1 MSQLDASASAVTDLG
16 DLLPRRSQRSLLRRF
31 SRHRLAT
38 VGLGIL
44 LIFGFLA
51 TFAPIVSVY
60 DPNFTNL
67 DILRE
72 SPSLS
77 HPLGTDAAGRD
88 VWARMLYAGRVS
100 LAVGLLAAAIS
111 MVIGTVLGL
120 VSGYVGGWVDNLI
133 QRFTEIIMMFP
144 TLFALILLVAVV
156 GSSVINV
163 IVIIGALGWTGKTR
177 LVRGQVLSLKEMEY
191 VTAARAIG
199 AGGTHLMVKHLL
211 PGVIPYVVV
220 ATMLTISGAILSE
233 ATLSFLGLGVK
244 IPTATWGNM
253 INSAQSLNVLKN
265 EPWLW
270 LPPGIA
276 ISMTVLAV
284 NFVGDG
290 LRDALDPHSILD

>member
-1 MSQLDASASAVTDLG
+1 VSQLDASASAVTGFG

-31 SRHRLAT
+31 SRHRLAA

-67 DILRE
+67 DALRE

-88 VWARMLYAGRVS
+88 VWARMLSAGRVS

-111 MVIGTVLGL
+111 MVIGTVLGI

-133 QRFTEIIMMFP
+133 QRFTEIVMMFP

-233 ATLSFLGLGVK
+233 ATLSFLGLGVR

-276 ISMTVLAV
+276 ISTTVLAV

-290 LRDALDPHSILD
+290 LRDALDPHSLLD